1 MIGDR
6 PVQWIAL
13 QTSCMSK
20 WLVVAQFN
28 LSPIWTDMESAVRIR
43 RNFPVKINQ
52 GERDIEGMILGSFGV
67 LLTCSTFDVGS
78 KPVVTCKCHAE
89 TVLNV

>member
-1 MIGDR
+1 VNRPANFLHVKVAGGCSVQLVSDMDR
-6 PVQWIAL
+6 YGVGG
-13 QTSCMSK
+13 
-20 WLVVAQFN
+20 
-28 LSPIWTDMESAVRIR
+28 IR
-43 RNFPVKINQ
+43 RNFPVKINK